1 VESVVQEW
9 AVKKASAVKV
19 MVVKDMVVKEWAAWG
34 LLQQLL
40 HQQ

>member
-1 VESVVQEW
+1 MESVVQQW
-9 AVKKASAVKV
+9 AVKKASA
-19 MVVKDMVVKEWAAWG
+19 VKDMVVKEWAAWG